1 MPQHKARSDT
11 VPVPALDGWTHERF
25 LKADFFSRS
34 DAGTFDVDGRQVEA
48 VRRDIGYARWWTRPL
63 AVLLANRER
72 RALRRLV
79 GVADT
84 PDLLF
89 ESRRFIIR
97 SWIAGEP
104 MEVAQPRDPAWFS
117 AARKLLVRLHRQK
130 IAHNDLAKQQNWL
143 ITPDGRPAL
152 IDFQLASVKR
162 RRSRWF
168 LTLAREDL
176 RHLLKH
182 KRMYCP
188 EALTASERRMLA
200 TPSLISRV
208 WRRTW
213 KPAYN
218 FVTRKIFRWSDGEGQ
233 GEMGQRP

>member
-1 MPQHKARSDT
+1 MVKHAARSDG
-11 VPVPALDGWTHERF
+11 VPVPELPGWTHEKF

-34 DAGTFDVDGRQVEA
+34 DYGHFDVDGRSVEA
-48 VRRDIGYARWWTRPL
+48 VRRDIGYSRWWTRLL
-63 AVLLANRER
+63 ANFLANRER
-72 RALRRLV
+72 RALRRLI

-89 ESRRFIIR
+89 ENRRYIIR

-104 MEVAQPRDPAWFS
+104 MEVAQPRDPGWFS
-117 AARKLLVRLHRQK
+117 AARLLLIRLHRRG

-143 ITPDGRPAL
+143 ITPDNRPAL
-152 IDFQLASVKR
+152 IDFQLATVKR
-162 RRSRWF
+162 RRTRWF

-188 EALTASERRMLA
+188 DALTASEKRMLA
-200 TPSLISRV
+200 TPSVISRV

-233 GEMGQRP
+233 GEISQRR

>member
-1 MPQHKARSDT
+1 MLHRTRSDRM
-11 VPVPALDGWTHERF
+11 PPPDLPGWAHDRF

-34 DAGTFDVDGRQVEA
+34 DLGSFESNGTVIEA
-48 VRRDIGYARWWTRPL
+48 VRRDVGYSRWWTWPL
-63 AVLLANRER
+63 AMFLGHRER
-72 RALRRLV
+72 RALRRLK
-79 GVADT
+79 GVPDT
-84 PDLLF
+84 PDILF
-89 ESRRFIIR
+89 ENRRFIIR
-97 SWIAGEP
+97 SWIPGEP
-104 MEVAQPRDPAWFS
+104 MEVAQPRDPAWYA
-117 AARKLLVRLHRQK
+117 AARRLLIRLHRQR

-152 IDFQLASVKR
+152 IDFQLATVTR

-168 LTLAREDL
+168 RTLAREDL

-188 EALTASERRMLA
+188 DALTASEKKMLA
-200 TPSLISRV
+200 TPSLISRI

-233 GEMGQRP
+233 GEISQRR

>member
-1 MPQHKARSDT
+1 MAPHQARSDRI
-11 VPVPALDGWTHERF
+11 PAPELAGWTHERF

-34 DAGTFDVDGRQVEA
+34 DVGSYRKGDRRIEA

-63 AVLLANRER
+63 ATYLAGRER
-72 RALRRLV
+72 RALRRLA

-84 PDLLF
+84 PDILF
-89 ESRRFIIR
+89 ENRRYIVR
-97 SWIAGEP
+97 SWIAGAP
-104 MEVAQPRDPAWFS
+104 MEIAQPRDPAWYS
-117 AARKLLVRLHRQK
+117 AARLLLIRLHRQN

-143 ITPDGRPAL
+143 ITEDGRPAL
-152 IDFQLASVKR
+152 IDFQLATVAR
-162 RRSRWF
+162 RRTRWF
-168 LTLAREDL
+168 RTLAREDL

-188 EALTASERRMLA
+188 DALTAAEKTMLA
-200 TPSLISRV
+200 TPSVISRV

-218 FVTRKIFRWSDGEGQ
+218 FVTRRIFRWSDGEGQ
-233 GEMGQRP
+233 GEMSQRS